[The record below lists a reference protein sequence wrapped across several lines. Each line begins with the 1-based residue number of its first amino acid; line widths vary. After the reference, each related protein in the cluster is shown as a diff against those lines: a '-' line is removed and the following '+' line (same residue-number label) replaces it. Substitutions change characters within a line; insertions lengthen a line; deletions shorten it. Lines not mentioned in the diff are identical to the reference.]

1 MLMWNKAAQEMVES
15 DPLYFGWKINAGFLA
30 AFMDAA
36 KSARRTL
43 DRVSY
48 PFLILHSPNDTLAAP
63 RGSRELFTRARSER
77 KAFLMAP
84 FKACSHE
91 LHNEVAFEA
100 PVLAVGAEEG
110 AARAAA
116 PPPGEVGGR
125 RSARGR
131 GRLAARWAR
140 LVRPARRAAVPGVG
154 PRLRSHHSVDAEAGG
169 RRPDGRRPRAVAV
182 ASTEDAEAQ

>member
-1 MLMWNKAAQEMVES
+1 
-15 DPLYFGWKINAGFLA
+15 
-30 AFMDAA
+30 MDAA

-100 PVLAVGAEEG
+100 PLSLAVRWFQGEDFAPLQAFEE
-110 AARAAA
+110 
-116 PPPGEVGGR
+116 
-125 RSARGR
+125 
-131 GRLAARWAR
+131 
-140 LVRPARRAAVPGVG
+140 PARKSCCVG
-154 PRLRSHHSVDAEAGG
+154 
-169 RRPDGRRPRAVAV
+169 
-182 ASTEDAEAQ
+182 